1 VGERDRPGANFPDDH
16 PSFFPD
22 NRRLVFSSNRSNG
35 SNWEIYRMNV
45 DGSGAT
51 RLTSSSQEEIEPA
64 WSPDGKQI
72 AFARVQ
78 GHSQKDV
85 FVITADGSG
94 LRQVTFADGEDHDAT
109 WSPSG
114 LIGASR
120 RTLRIKLALRA
131 HGTWRADAQANDR
144 SGRNQ
149 TEALGRVRF

>member
-85 FVITADGSG
+85 FVINADGSG

-109 WSPSG
+109 WSSSG
-114 LIGASR
+114 DRLAITSERPPFSPPMGNAAASAPA
-120 RTLRIKLALRA
+120 TSCSTPTAA
-131 HGTWRADAQANDR
+131 G
-144 SGRNQ
+144 
-149 TEALGRVRF
+149 